1 MKKLLLLVSLIFVLS
16 GCGGAATKELSPS
29 ETIETFYTLANEGKY
44 TEVEKYVSE
53 SNLSVINSLGSFQ
66 SVCDSMTK
74 NCTVEKVEIVSESV
88 VGEGA
93 TVVVEVNFKDVQI
106 PTNKT
111 LKLVKENGIWK
122 INN

>member
-1 MKKLLLLVSLIFVLS
+1 MLS
-16 GCGGAATKELSPS
+16 SCGSNNSSTKTLSPG
-29 ETIETFYTLANEGKY
+29 ETVEKFYLLANDGKY

-53 SNLSVINSLGSFQ
+53 SNLNIINSLGSLQ

-74 NCTVEKVEIVSESV
+74 NCTVENVEIVSESV

-93 TVVVEVNFKDVQI
+93 TVEVIVSFKNSQI
-106 PTNKT
+106 PTNRT
-111 LKLVKENGIWK
+111 LKLIKENDVWK